1 MILFITL
8 KHPPGMKQLVLSF
21 FTKLLSRLKQPLLPN
36 ISVHRAVHVSRDLS
50 TYDFYML
57 WSVIKKNRVHQTLN
71 FKNRVH
77 QTLNFKA
84 KNYQTF
90 KVNCLISV
98 LDVLKFNGLIKNTVM
113 KKRKKKIHNTLIIIN
128 DQYNY
133 YFLTKNL
140 ITCRLHVLL

>member
-1 MILFITL
+1 M
-8 KHPPGMKQLVLSF
+8 
-21 FTKLLSRLKQPLLPN
+21 
-36 ISVHRAVHVSRDLS
+36 VSDN
-50 TYDFYML
+50 
-57 WSVIKKNRVHQTLN
+57 KK
-71 FKNRVH
+71 KRVH

-113 KKRKKKIHNTLIIIN
+113 KKRKKKIHSTLIN

-133 YFLTKNL
+133 DFLEQ
-140 ITCRLHVLL
+140 RV

>member
-57 WSVIKKNRVHQTLN
+57 WSVIK
-71 FKNRVH
+71 KNRVH